1 MNSSQVRRLRATWRS
16 NPVYKHGNLSCHF
29 VKGDWGIIDYLTMI
43 SDTVLLSPKY
53 IQLTEAIYEFTD
65 KLVTDGIAEW
75 ADTDSACG
83 DTKLY
88 KSDSPSCEVSL
99 YKKGYDPEKW
109 APCCVARIVEPLY
122 LTRTIDRTY
131 AADLFEIYQLGR
143 DIIRSLGYDYHDLE
157 TLRGVALNSGT
168 KIAKLYL
175 YYTKYGDLAGWPKN
189 TACKNDQTWMDTFKY
204 IQHYDVDWYSD
215 KSIMEQCKKLD
226 AEQGCTKYTTNRQAP
241 KVFCDDY
248 AVALNK
254 ACREAKLNPFEKR
267 GFVAEVSPAI
277 LRELIE
283 KYKTKYPPEFRQVIR
298 KLLRNSDIV
307 TLSGMTLDDIFSYN
321 EK

>member
-1 MNSSQVRRLRATWRS
+1 MNSTQVRRLRATWS
-16 NPVYKHGNLSCHF
+16 KTCHF
-29 VKGDWGIIDYLTMI
+29 VKGDRGIADYLTMV
-43 SDTVLLSPKY
+43 SDSVLLSPKY

-65 KLVTDGIAEW
+65 ELVADGIAEL

-83 DTKLY
+83 DVKLY
-88 KSDSPSCEVSL
+88 KN
-99 YKKGYDPEKW
+99 GYDPEKW

-143 DIIRSLGYDYHDLE
+143 EIIRSLGYDYHDLA
-157 TLRGVALNSGT
+157 TLSGVGLNSGT

-175 YYTKYGDLAGWPKN
+175 YYIKYGDLAGWPKN
-189 TACKNDQTWMDTFKY
+189 KACKNDQTWMDTFKY

-215 KSIMEQCKKLD
+215 KSIIEKCKKLD
-226 AEQGCTKYTTNRQAP
+226 AEKGCAKYTTRRKAP

-248 AVALNK
+248 CVALNK

-267 GFVAEVSPAI
+267 GFVSEVSPGI

-283 KYKTKYPPEFRQVIR
+283 KYKTKYPPEFRRVIR
-298 KLLRNSDIV
+298 DLIRNSDIV

>member
-43 SDTVLLSPKY
+43 SDSVLLSKRY

-83 DTKLY
+83 DIKLY
-88 KSDSPSCEVSL
+88 KSDSPTCEVSL

-109 APCCVARIVEPLY
+109 APCCIARIVEPLY

-175 YYTKYGDLAGWPKN
+175 YYIKYGDLAGWPKN
-189 TACKNDQTWMDTFKY
+189 KACKNDQTWMDTFKY

-215 KSIMEQCKKLD
+215 KSIMEKCKKLD
-226 AEQGCTKYTTNRQAP
+226 AEQGCTKHTTRRKAP

-248 AVALNK
+248 CVALNK
-254 ACREAKLNPFEKR
+254 ACRAAKLNPFEKR
-267 GFVAEVSPAI
+267 GFVSEVSPAI

-298 KLLRNSDIV
+298 NLIRNSDIV

-321 EK
+321 EE

>member
-1 MNSSQVRRLRATWRS
+1 MNSSQVRRLRATWYCSSPHRETID
-16 NPVYKHGNLSCHF
+16 NEYFHGDSLYDF
-29 VKGDWGIIDYLTMI
+29 AAGDWGIRDYLLMT
-43 SDTVLLSPKY
+43 SDSVLLSWPFSK
-53 IQLTEAIYEFTD
+53 LTERIYKFTN
-65 KLVTDGIAEW
+65 KLVEDGIAKWETN
-75 ADTDSACG
+75 DEYG
-83 DTKLY
+83 DVELY
-88 KSDSPSCEVSL
+88 KN
-99 YKKGYDPEKW
+99 GYDPEKW
-109 APCCVARIVEPLY
+109 AQCCIAVMIEPLY
-122 LTRTIDRTY
+122 QERVINSKY
-131 AADLFEIYQLGR
+131 AIDLFAIYKLGLKT
-143 DIIRSLGYDYHDLE
+143 IQALGYDYHDLDI
-157 TLRGVALNSGT
+157 LRGLGLNSGT

-175 YYTKYGDLAGWPKN
+175 YYTKYGELAGWPN
-189 TACKNDQTWMDTFKY
+189 STAHKNDQTWMGTFES

-215 KSIMEQCKKLD
+215 PSIMKKCKKLD
-226 AEQGCTKYTTNRQAP
+226 AEKGCTKYTTNRQAP